1 MGTKSCTKILNFS
14 TRVSLR
20 KSCRRRFR
28 NAPYT
33 RYYGDKILYKN
44 PDLTQDFPTKI
55 LFHSLW
61 EQNLVQNLPKIFR
74 LPEMYSFGKILAQDF
89 QMAAV
94 TKILMRRENQLRR
107 FFPWGISDKQKT
119 ENT

>member
-1 MGTKSCTKILNFS
+1 MVTKSCIFDKIFVP
-14 TRVSLR
+14 TF
-20 KSCRRRFR
+20 CRRRFR
-28 NAPYT
+28 NAHT
-33 RYYGDKILYKN
+33 RYYGDKILDKN
-44 PDLTQDFPTKI
+44 LDLTQDFPNKI

-61 EQNLVQNLPKIFR
+61 EQNIVQNLPKIFR

-89 QMAAV
+89 QMAAI

-107 FFPWGISDKQKT
+107 FFPWGISDKQRT